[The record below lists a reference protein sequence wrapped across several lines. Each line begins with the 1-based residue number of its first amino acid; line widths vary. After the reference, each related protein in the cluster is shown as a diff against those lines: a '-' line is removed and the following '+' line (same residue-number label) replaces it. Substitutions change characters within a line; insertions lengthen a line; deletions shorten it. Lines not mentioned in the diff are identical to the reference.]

1 MDFENRFTGEKSMRF
16 QGKSCALC
24 VLTALGLA
32 GLVFGQSPQ
41 AKLMGGASPTEIVY
55 KPVDMNNLA
64 APMPAKANR
73 ITLGGILSKFNIPG
87 LRTSQPMPKPPQPGQ
102 AGSVGMTFTNA
113 IQPMAPIPT
122 TLPGRN

>member
-1 MDFENRFTGEKSMRF
+1 MRF
-16 QGKSCALC
+16 QGKPCALS
-24 VLTALGLA
+24 VLTVLGLA
-32 GLVFGQSPQ
+32 VPLLGQNPQ
-41 AKLMGGASPTEIVY
+41 AKLMGAPSPSEIVY

-64 APMPAKANR
+64 APVPAKPNR

-87 LRTSQPMPKPPQPGQ
+87 LRTSQPGPKAPQNGQLVPPG
-102 AGSVGMTFTNA
+102 AMNVNA